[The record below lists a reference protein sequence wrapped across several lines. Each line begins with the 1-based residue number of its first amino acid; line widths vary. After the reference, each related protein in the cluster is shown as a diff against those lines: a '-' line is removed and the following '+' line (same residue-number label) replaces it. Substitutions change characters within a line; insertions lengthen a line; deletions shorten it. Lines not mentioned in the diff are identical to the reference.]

1 MRISKFS
8 PSWFGLGAGVIVG
21 AWAGPAAAD
30 QCSEDSDCP
39 KGFTC
44 EVSTAVACPEVACV
58 DGEKCEEAPD
68 CGSEEVHQ
76 CVSIDCS
83 ADSDCADDM
92 VCETVTTE
100 ECSGSGG
107 GAATPDDPGSDGE
120 ADPPPDGADPAP
132 QPEPVPPA
140 DESCVTEERNYC
152 VPRYLLPCEA
162 ASDCGSG
169 FTCETRDT
177 CACTSPGVGSGT
189 PDGDG
194 STPPD
199 DADLPLPP
207 DAEGEADDAEDDCGC
222 EAQDSSVGYCEL
234 EVTACAVNADC
245 PAGFACQ
252 DNPEGSC
259 SNTPDGGETCV
270 SDPEKICMP
279 PYEDLFGGI
288 GIEEDGSSGGEEEPT
303 RGEDPTGPA
312 DPDPP
317 ATDDVDTDAEADGN
331 SDGSSASGG
340 GCAVG
345 SGSAL
350 PSSTWASLVLMLGAA
365 AMRRRRRA

>member
-1 MRISKFS
+1 
-8 PSWFGLGAGVIVG
+8 VIVG
-21 AWAGPAAAD
+21 AWAVPAAAD

-68 CGSEEVHQ
+68 CSSEEVHQ

-100 ECSGSGG
+100 ECSGG
-107 GAATPDDPGSDGE
+107 GASTPGDPGSDGE

-132 QPEPVPPA
+132 EPEPVPV

-177 CACTSPGVGSGT
+177 CACTSPGAGAGT

-222 EAQDSSVGYCEL
+222 EAEDSSVGYCEL

-288 GIEEDGSSGGEEEPT
+288 GIEEDGSGGLEEQPS
-303 RGEDPTGPA
+303 RGEGDPTGPA

-317 ATDDVDTDAEADGN
+317 ASEDDNAVDADGAAEGD
-331 SDGSSASGG
+331 SGSGG
-340 GCAVG
+340 GCSVG